1 VATVFLSNQEK
12 AFDRS
17 KMEIAFS
24 REVYEYDV
32 EHEI

>member
-12 AFDRS
+12 AFDRK
-17 KMEIAFS
+17 KMEMAFS
-24 REVYEYDV
+24 NEVYEYDI